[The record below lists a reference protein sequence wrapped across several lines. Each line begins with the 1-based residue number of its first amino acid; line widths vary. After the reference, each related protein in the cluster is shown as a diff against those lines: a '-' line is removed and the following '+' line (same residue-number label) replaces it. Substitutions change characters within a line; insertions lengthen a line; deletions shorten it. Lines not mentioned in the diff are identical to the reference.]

1 MAEPTGFLRKRGGI
15 PSKKGA
21 DIMVKIENELGM
33 ISITSD
39 VFMNI
44 AGDAAT
50 NCFGV
55 KGMGAR
61 SKTDGLVHLLRKESM
76 SKGVG
81 VSFNDDGS
89 VSIDLHIVVDHGVNI
104 KVLAG
109 SIMNEVSYKVS
120 KATGVPVRNVDV
132 FIDSMQIS

>member
-1 MAEPTGFLRKRGGI
+1 
-15 PSKKGA
+15 
-21 DIMVKIENELGM
+21 MVKIENENGM
-33 ISITSD
+33 ISITSE
-39 VFMNI
+39 VFTNI
-44 AGDAAT
+44 SGDAAM

-76 SKGVG
+76 GKGVN

-89 VSIDLHIVVDHGVNI
+89 VSIALHIIVDHGVNI
-104 KVLAG
+104 RVLAG

-120 KATGVPVRNVDV
+120 KATGVPVKKVDV
-132 FIDSMQIS
+132 FVDSMQIS

>member
-1 MAEPTGFLRKRGGI
+1 
-15 PSKKGA
+15 
-21 DIMVKIENELGM
+21 MVTIENKKGM
-33 ISITSD
+33 ISITGD
-39 VFMNI
+39 VFTNL

-61 SKTDGLVHLLRKESM
+61 SKTDGLVHLLRRESM
-76 SKGVG
+76 SRGVS

-89 VSIDLHIVVDHGVNI
+89 VTLSLHIIIDHGVNI

-120 KATGVPVRNVDV
+120 KATGVPVKKVDIFV
-132 FIDSMQIS
+132 DSILID

>member
-1 MAEPTGFLRKRGGI
+1 
-15 PSKKGA
+15 
-21 DIMVKIENELGM
+21 MVKIENELGM

-61 SKTDGLVHLLRKESM
+61 SKTDGLVHLLRRESM

-81 VSFNDDGS
+81 VRFNDDGS
-89 VSIDLHIVVDHGVNI
+89 VSISLHIVVDHGVNI

-120 KATGVPVRNVDV
+120 KATGVPVNTVDV
-132 FIDSMQIS
+132 FIDSMQIG